1 MSQILFKRNTNPGVV
16 PTTSEL
22 ATGELAIN
30 TYDGAL
36 FTKVNRDGVEQVIT
50 IGGQTGQE
58 GVVYVAKNGDDSSDG
73 LTLNTSVATIAKAAQ
88 IAAEKVFEPVIT
100 LESGFYSAIAL
111 IKLNR
116 TFIQKETVAF
126 VNNIFPTLD
135 YNEEKCERDVGLV
148 LDALV
153 VDLEFGG
160 NEESIFA
167 GRSYLRYLGTE
178 IEGEVSATSSALS
191 FVKNIARQV
200 SRNSVIGFTYQSQA
214 TQQTDE
220 ELTNGIIADSRIVE
234 LVDLVV
240 EAISQ
245 GEDSLPAL
253 VLNQIVII
261 PHTIKVA
268 SGNYTEINP
277 IQLPPYTAVVGESL
291 RTVTVLPVTPNDDL
305 FHVTHG
311 DYLSDMTF
319 SGHISPGAAV
329 AFNPAGNTFLQRSV
343 EAWRSPYIQ
352 NCTSK
357 TTTGTGM
364 RVDGDA
370 AGGLRSMVV
379 DSFTQ
384 YNEGGIGV
392 HLLNRGY
399 AQLVSVFT
407 ICCQDAFLA
416 ESGGFCS
423 ITNSNSS
430 FGTNGLRSTGVSD
443 ALYTGSTLGI
453 DQTNNNIVVDGL
465 IIRPNVGDAVKFEGD
480 DFYYTIDSATSL
492 FSTDNPGNFTN
503 AAEIYRANDTF
514 IGNYIVEWVNINY
527 PALNYD
533 NDKCK
538 RDVELIVNAIA
549 DDLISGGVEK
559 SDRAASAYWAGTQ
572 SAVLGQ
578 IDETAAAI
586 EQIATITNAILGQTA
601 PGMVTNIGISAE
613 EGANVVIN
621 SIISDISNSITRT
634 TTRSSTI
641 TLEEGTASIF
651 ADNTVVSFHQRS
663 LISASAH
670 TFEFVGTGNQIE
682 IAVPYLGGRPVQENE
697 VIEDENG
704 AGRVN
709 FTSTD
714 QRGDFRIGQE
724 LVIDRATGTIS
735 GRTFNRSLFAVMT
748 PYILAIGD

>member
-1 MSQILFKRNTNPGVV
+1 MSQILFKRNTSPGVV

-22 ATGELAIN
+22 ALGELAIN
-30 TYDGAL
+30 TFDGAL
-36 FTKVNRDGVEQVIT
+36 FTKVNRSGTEQIVT

-58 GVVYVAKNGDDSSDG
+58 GTIYVAKNGNDNNDG
-73 LTLNTSVATIAKAAQ
+73 LTPNASVATIAKAVELAT
-88 IAAEKVFEPVIT
+88 ESVFAPVNT
-100 LESGFYSAIAL
+100 PADGFYSAISL
-111 IKLNR
+111 IRSNR
-116 TFIQKETVAF
+116 EFIQKETVAF
-126 VNNIFPTLD
+126 VNNTFPTLV
-135 YNEEKCERDVGLV
+135 YGEEKCERDVGLII
-148 LDALV
+148 DAML

-167 GRSYLRYLGTE
+167 GRSYLSYVGTV
-178 IEGEVSATSSALS
+178 IEGEVTATSSALA
-191 FVKNIARQV
+191 FVKTAARQV
-200 SRNSVIGFTYQSQA
+200 ARNSVIGFTYQTVVSQ
-214 TQQTDE
+214 TTDE
-220 ELTNGIIADSRIVE
+220 TLTNGIAADSRIVE
-234 LVDLVV
+234 LIDISIT
-240 EAISQ
+240 AISQ
-245 GEDSLPAL
+245 GEDGLPEL
-253 VLNQIVII
+253 EENQIAITYQ
-261 PHTIKVA
+261 TIKVA
-268 SGNYTEINP
+268 SGDYTEINP
-277 IQLPPYTAVVGESL
+277 IQLPPYTAIVGESL
-291 RTVTVLPVTPNDDL
+291 RTVTVRPTTTTADL

-319 SGHISPGAAV
+319 SGHTAPGAAV
-329 AFNPAGNTFLQRSV
+329 AFNPAGDTFLQRSV

-364 RVDGDA
+364 RVDGSV

-379 DSFTQ
+379 DSYTQ

-430 FGTNGLRSTGVSD
+430 FGTYGLRSTGVSE
-443 ALYTGSTLGI
+443 ALYTASTSI
-453 DQTNNNIVVDGL
+453 ASQTGTTIEVDGL
-465 IIRPNVGDAVKFEGD
+465 VIRPNVGDAVKFAGD
-480 DFYYTIDSATSL
+480 DFYYTVDAASSL
-492 FSTDNPGNFTN
+492 FDTVN
-503 AAEIYRANDTF
+503 AGSFDDAATIYRANAEF
-514 IGNYIVEWVNINY
+514 IGDYVTDWVDTNY
-527 PALNYD
+527 PSLEYD
-533 NDKCK
+533 TAKCK
-538 RDVELIVNAIA
+538 RDVGLIVNAIA
-549 DDLISGGVEK
+549 DDLVAGGVEN

-572 SAVLGQ
+572 SEVLGQ

-586 EQIATITNAILGQTA
+586 EQMAVITDAILAQTA
-601 PGMVTNIGISAE
+601 PGMVTTIGVTAE
-613 EGANVVIN
+613 AGADDVIDG
-621 SIISDISNSITRT
+621 IISDISSAITRET
-634 TTRSSTI
+634 TGTSTL
-641 TLEEGTASIF
+641 TLAETVVDTLAENTA
-651 ADNTVVSFHQRS
+651 VSFHQRS
-663 LISASAH
+663 LISASSH

-682 IAVPYLGGRPVQENE
+682 LAVPYLGGRPVQENE
-697 VIEDENG
+697 VVEDDNG

-724 LVIDRATGTIS
+724 LVIERATGTIS